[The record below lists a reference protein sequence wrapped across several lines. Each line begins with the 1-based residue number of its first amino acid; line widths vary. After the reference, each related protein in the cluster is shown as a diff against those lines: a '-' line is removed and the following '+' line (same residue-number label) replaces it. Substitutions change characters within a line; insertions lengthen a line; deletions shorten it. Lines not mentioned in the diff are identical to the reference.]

1 MKENVEI
8 KIDPRNY
15 RIHGDENKRL
25 IHKSLV
31 ECGAG
36 RSVLADRDN
45 VLIAGNGVY
54 EEAQKLG
61 LKVRIIESDGKELV
75 VIKRTDLSTED
86 EKRKLLALADNHTSD
101 TSEFDLDL
109 VIENFSADI
118 LNDWEFSVDDIEFPA
133 DIPNSDDEKDNNL
146 YTKKIVS
153 PIYTPTGNKPAI
165 SELYNLET
173 YNCLVK
179 QIQDCNLDKHTKK
192 FLQIAASRHIVFDYG
207 KIAEFYAHSNS
218 IIQYLMEN
226 SALVIIDFKCG
237 YTGDIIIVLDN
248 EDLKIDRYRKN
259 YENIYVFDK
268 KEIASETDE
277 GDNFND
283 RRAIIYA
290 RNASFEIAKEKGYQY
305 FIELDDDYTEFSY
318 TYNQYGEMKQ
328 KNIINL
334 DKVLDTLI
342 DFKNKT
348 CALAVAL
355 AQRGD
360 FIGGKQNNIVRG
372 ELLKRKA
379 MNSFICD
386 TNMPFKFFGKINED
400 VNTYT
405 LLGSRGNLFFQ
416 IPHVSLNQ
424 VTTQQSNGGMTDI
437 YLDSGTYV

>member
-118 LNDWEFSVDDIEFPA
+118 LNDWEFSVDDIEFLT

-153 PIYTPTGNKPAI
+153 PTNTGLV
-165 SELYNLET
+165 STVEDDGLE
-173 YNCLVK
+173 
-179 QIQDCNLDKHTKK
+179 
-192 FLQIAASRHIVFDYG
+192 
-207 KIAEFYAHSNS
+207 
-218 IIQYLMEN
+218 
-226 SALVIIDFKCG
+226 
-237 YTGDIIIVLDN
+237 
-248 EDLKIDRYRKN
+248 
-259 YENIYVFDK
+259 
-268 KEIASETDE
+268 
-277 GDNFND
+277 
-283 RRAIIYA
+283 
-290 RNASFEIAKEKGYQY
+290 
-305 FIELDDDYTEFSY
+305 
-318 TYNQYGEMKQ
+318 
-328 KNIINL
+328 
-334 DKVLDTLI
+334 
-342 DFKNKT
+342 
-348 CALAVAL
+348 
-355 AQRGD
+355 
-360 FIGGKQNNIVRG
+360 
-372 ELLKRKA
+372 
-379 MNSFICD
+379 
-386 TNMPFKFFGKINED
+386 
-400 VNTYT
+400 
-405 LLGSRGNLFFQ
+405 
-416 IPHVSLNQ
+416 
-424 VTTQQSNGGMTDI
+424 
-437 YLDSGTYV
+437 

>member
-179 QIQDCNLDKHTKK
+179 QIQDCNLDKHTKN
-192 FLQIAASRHIVFDYG
+192 FFRLQLQGTLF
-207 KIAEFYAHSNS
+207 S
-218 IIQYLMEN
+218 IMEKLLNFMLIQ
-226 SALVIIDFKCG
+226 
-237 YTGDIIIVLDN
+237 T
-248 EDLKIDRYRKN
+248 
-259 YENIYVFDK
+259 
-268 KEIASETDE
+268 
-277 GDNFND
+277 
-283 RRAIIYA
+283 
-290 RNASFEIAKEKGYQY
+290 ASF
-305 FIELDDDYTEFSY
+305 
-318 TYNQYGEMKQ
+318 
-328 KNIINL
+328 NI
-334 DKVLDTLI
+334 
-342 DFKNKT
+342 
-348 CALAVAL
+348 
-355 AQRGD
+355 
-360 FIGGKQNNIVRG
+360 
-372 ELLKRKA
+372 
-379 MNSFICD
+379 
-386 TNMPFKFFGKINED
+386 
-400 VNTYT
+400 
-405 LLGSRGNLFFQ
+405 
-416 IPHVSLNQ
+416 
-424 VTTQQSNGGMTDI
+424 
-437 YLDSGTYV
+437 

>member
-86 EKRKLLALADNHTSD
+86 DNHTSD

-118 LNDWEFSVDDIEFPA
+118 LNDWEFSVDDFEFPA

-226 SALVIIDFKCG
+226 SALVIIDFNKAIELG
-237 YTGDIIIVLDN
+237 YVCL
-248 EDLKIDRYRKN
+248 
-259 YENIYVFDK
+259 K
-268 KEIASETDE
+268 KELSDSYLEDYSNDE
-277 GDNFND
+277 
-283 RRAIIYA
+283 
-290 RNASFEIAKEKGYQY
+290 K
-305 FIELDDDYTEFSY
+305 
-318 TYNQYGEMKQ
+318 
-328 KNIINL
+328 
-334 DKVLDTLI
+334 
-342 DFKNKT
+342 
-348 CALAVAL
+348 
-355 AQRGD
+355 
-360 FIGGKQNNIVRG
+360 
-372 ELLKRKA
+372 
-379 MNSFICD
+379 
-386 TNMPFKFFGKINED
+386 
-400 VNTYT
+400 
-405 LLGSRGNLFFQ
+405 
-416 IPHVSLNQ
+416 
-424 VTTQQSNGGMTDI
+424 
-437 YLDSGTYV
+437 